1 MYGLLLCWALLKFSW
16 HVKLQF
22 DDIHSLT
29 VATSLRADSSIVV
42 TGPKWWEVSLS
53 QPGSSLW
60 PTLKLMT
67 YTGGEL
73 LLTTSL
79 LSWAYWMGKD
89 CSLIIL
95 HYWCQTHCSDC
106 KISIRQPT
114 HQFTVFLFQK
124 RDTELPIGLILWLL
138 HFRAQSTKFPAV
150 KLFPPNM
157 KLWNLFG
164 HCKHDLEDW

>member
-60 PTLKLMT
+60 PTQAVNFCSPPS
-67 YTGGEL
+67 YSHEHTGI
-73 LLTTSL
+73 
-79 LSWAYWMGKD
+79 GKD

-106 KISIRQPT
+106 KISIRQLT

-124 RDTELPIGLILWLL
+124 RDAELPIGLILWLL
-138 HFRAQSTKFPAV
+138 YFCAQSTKFPAV